1 MPSEPVGVFA
11 RINGEFQIVE
21 YSELSFD
28 DAEHRDTNGELTY
41 RWGNIAI
48 HYFRIDFL
56 KDIANKFSAQLPYH
70 SANKKIP
77 YVDTQGKVLVLII
90 RIY

>member
-11 RINGEFQIVE
+11 RVNGQFQIVE

-28 DAEHRDTNGELTY
+28 DAENRDSSGELTY

-56 KDIANKFSAQLPYH
+56 SDIAHKFSARLPFH
-70 SANKKIP
+70 SAKKKIA
-77 YVDTQGKVLVLII
+77 YVDAQGKVLVP
-90 RIY
+90 Y